1 MNKHT
6 RHHGNPN
13 TVGKDPD
20 IAPDGIRF
28 LPEDAAAA
36 KGPLMRTFLRF
47 QGWLFFPLLTLE
59 GVNLHR
65 HAVVS
70 VVRGAGG
77 RRTRR
82 AACSRARCSWR
93 GSRST

>member
-1 MNKHT
+1 MGLSYSWWMNKHT

-36 KGPLMRTFLRF
+36 KGR
-47 QGWLFFPLLTLE
+47 
-59 GVNLHR
+59 
-65 HAVVS
+65 
-70 VVRGAGG
+70 
-77 RRTRR
+77 
-82 AACSRARCSWR
+82 
-93 GSRST
+93 

>member
-1 MNKHT
+1 MGLSYSWWMNKHT

-36 KGPLMRTFLRF
+36 KGPFRRTFLRF
-47 QGWLFFPLLTLE
+47 QGWLFF
-59 GVNLHR
+59 R
-65 HAVVS
+65 
-70 VVRGAGG
+70 
-77 RRTRR
+77 
-82 AACSRARCSWR
+82 CSR
-93 GSRST
+93 SRASTCTATRSCRS